1 MGTIVSQRI
10 VTGDP
15 TRLNCD
21 AWHKPLVSIIITHF
35 NYSDFIRDA
44 ILSVIYQTHENWEL
58 VVVDDASSKE
68 HRAQLERILS
78 ELSDARIRYLPL
90 SENVGQTL
98 SFFAGLEVTHGD
110 FVCAL
115 DPDDRYAPTFIEEAL
130 AGHLNPYVICPVLS
144 TDQYLL
150 SRQGLISG
158 GFQTHMKRREWE
170 PQSGHSFRLP
180 WQSANLY
187 FISANVSGWH
197 WGTTSSL
204 MFRRPALNF
213 LRPHKTF
220 PIKNSLDAYIAQGAH
235 LLGGTLFYTKPLIY
249 RMIHERNDWIS
260 NNIYSS
266 FQKQERADAIPE
278 GDIALQLA
286 KEALRVNGAPVDII
300 RSRSPY
306 RRKEPLLIRWKR
318 SIIKRLPFR
327 A

>member
-1 MGTIVSQRI
+1 
-10 VTGDP
+10 
-15 TRLNCD
+15 
-21 AWHKPLVSIIITHF
+21 
-35 NYSDFIRDA
+35 
-44 ILSVIYQTHENWEL
+44 
-58 VVVDDASSKE
+58 VVDDASSRE
-68 HRAQLERILS
+68 HRDQLEHILS
-78 ELSDARIRYLPL
+78 ELSDPRIRYLPL
-90 SENVGQTL
+90 SKNVGQIL
-98 SFFAGLEVTHGD
+98 AFFAGLEITHGH
-110 FVCAL
+110 FVCPL
-115 DPDDRYAPTFIEEAL
+115 DPDDRYTPTFIEEAL
-130 AGHLNPYVICPVLS
+130 AAHLNPYVICPILS

-150 SRQGLISG
+150 NRQGLISG
-158 GFQTHMKRREWE
+158 VLQIRIKKLEWE
-170 PQSGHSFRLP
+170 TQQNRSFRLP
-180 WQSANLY
+180 RETANLY

-260 NNIYSS
+260 NSIYSS